1 MPKINRN
8 FIFLG
13 VAVLLG
19 VMASVLAVHYVNTQV
34 AKRTHTTPQRTV
46 KVVVPVRDLAKGDML
61 SASGVAARDVP
72 AEFVPADAI
81 TPADYRNYLGQ
92 VLRAPLQ
99 HGAPIPASA
108 VERLSD
114 HFSNIIAPGKVAYSI
129 QVNNTNSISGLIT
142 PGDHIDLM
150 LLTSEDKND
159 RIRPLLGDVLVLATG
174 RRAKGV
180 RSDGSGDDHY
190 SNLTLELTPTE
201 AQRVGIAKKVG
212 ALRVMLR
219 PPNSNEPFHLKLLSK
234 ADLLRMQRR
243 ARGSGIQFIIG
254 GNG

>member
-1 MPKINRN
+1 MAKINRN

-19 VMASVLAVHYVNTQV
+19 VLASLLAVHYVNTQV
-34 AKRTHTTPQRTV
+34 AKRTHTAPQQTV
-46 KVVVPVRDLAKGDML
+46 KVVVPVRDLAKGDTL
-61 SASGVAARDVP
+61 TARDVAARDVP
-72 AEFVPADAI
+72 ADFVPADAV
-81 TPADYRNYLGQ
+81 TPSDYHAYLGQ

-114 HFSNIIAPGKVAYSI
+114 HFSNIIGRGKVAYTI
-129 QVNNTNSISGLIT
+129 QVDDTNSISGLIT

-150 LLTSEDKND
+150 LLTSSNGND

-174 RRAKGV
+174 QHAKGV
-180 RSDGSGDDHY
+180 RGASEDDHY
-190 SNLTLELTPTE
+190 SNLTLELAPEE
-201 AQRVGIAKKVG
+201 AQRIGIARKVG

-219 PPNSNEPFHLKLLSK
+219 RPGSDAPFNLKLLSK

-243 ARGSGIQFIIG
+243 GSGSGIQFIIG